1 MNNTINEINKLGAQL
16 EEIKAKSCEARIGQ
30 ELTDREKDLRDLFTI
45 ADDYEGDEDLRD
57 QANEEIYE
65 FAYGYET
72 YKVTRL
78 TWSGGGPA
86 DWIEVHHDGDGIR
99 RIDYVFQD
107 WYDGA
112 RREVPSSSP
121 IWRYA
126 SIMLDGL
133 EA

>member
-1 MNNTINEINKLGAQL
+1 MDKVSELGSQL
-16 EEIKAKSCEARIGQ
+16 EEIKAKSCEARIES
-30 ELTDREKDLRDLFTI
+30 ELKEREFYLDTLFTI
-45 ADDYEGDEDLRD
+45 FDDKDCTATEEERD
-57 QANEEIYE
+57 GASDEIYE
-65 FAYGYET
+65 MAYGLDT
-72 YKVTRL
+72 HKVTRF

-112 RREVPSSSP
+112 RREVSKDSS

-126 SIMLDGL
+126 EMMLEGL

>member
-1 MNNTINEINKLGAQL
+1 MNTIDTLGAQL
-16 EEIKAKSCEARIGQ
+16 QEIKAKSCEARIEG
-30 ELTDREKDLRDLFTI
+30 ELKDREKDLRDLFTI

-57 QANEEIYE
+57 QANEQIYE

-86 DWIEVHHDGDGIR
+86 DWIEVQHDDGGIR

-112 RREVPSSSP
+112 RREVPEGSP

-126 SIMLDGL
+126 SILLDGL

>member
-1 MNNTINEINKLGAQL
+1 MSTSIDELGAQL
-16 EEIKAKSCEARIGQ
+16 EEIKAKSCEARIES
-30 ELTDREKDLRDLFTI
+30 ELKDRERYLDTLFTI
-45 ADDYEGDEDLRD
+45 FDDEDCTATEEERD
-57 QANEEIYE
+57 GANDEIYE
-65 FAYGYET
+65 MAYGLET

-86 DWIEVHHDGDGIR
+86 DWIEVQHDGDGIR

-112 RREVPSSSP
+112 RREVSKGSP
-121 IWRYA
+121 VWRYA
-126 SIMLDGL
+126 EMMLDGL

>member
-1 MNNTINEINKLGAQL
+1 MNTIETLGAQL

-30 ELTDREKDLRDLFTI
+30 ELADREKDLRDLFTI

-57 QANEEIYE
+57 QANEQIYE
-65 FAYGYET
+65 FAYGADT

-107 WYDGA
+107 WGDGA

-126 SIMLDGL
+126 SIMLEGL

>member
-1 MNNTINEINKLGAQL
+1 MSTIDTLGAQL

-30 ELTDREKDLRDLFTI
+30 ELADRERHLDTLFTI
-45 ADDYEGDEDLRD
+45 FDDKDCTATEEERDEAIDK
-57 QANEEIYE
+57 IYLM
-65 FAYGYET
+65 AYGSDT

-86 DWIEVHHDGDGIR
+86 DWIEVQHDVDGIR

-112 RREVPSSSP
+112 RREVEEGSAV
-121 IWRYA
+121 WRYA
-126 SIMLDGL
+126 SMMLDGL

>member
-1 MNNTINEINKLGAQL
+1 MSATIDELGAQL

-86 DWIEVHHDGDGIR
+86 DWIEVHHDGDGIK
-99 RIDYVFQD
+99 RIEYVFQD

-112 RREVPSSSP
+112 RIDVPSSSP
-121 IWRYA
+121 VWRYA
-126 SIMLDGL
+126 SLMLDGL

>member
-1 MNNTINEINKLGAQL
+1 MNTIDTLGAQL

-30 ELTDREKDLRDLFTI
+30 ELADREKDLRDLFTI

-57 QANEEIYE
+57 QANEQIYE

-86 DWIEVHHDGDGIR
+86 DWIEVQHDDNGIR

>member
-1 MNNTINEINKLGAQL
+1 MSTIEELGAQL
-16 EEIKAKSCEARIGQ
+16 EDIKAKSCEARIEGQ
-30 ELTDREKDLRDLFTI
+30 LKDREKDLRDLFAI

-57 QANEEIYE
+57 QANSEIYE

-86 DWIEVHHDGDGIR
+86 DWIEVQHDSNGIR

-112 RREVPSSSP
+112 RREVKEGSP
-121 IWRYA
+121 VWRYA

>member
-1 MNNTINEINKLGAQL
+1 MSTTIDELGAQL
-16 EEIKAKSCEARIGQ
+16 EEIKAKNCEARIEG
-30 ELTDREKDLRDLFTI
+30 ELRDREFHLETLFTI
-45 ADDYEGDEDLRD
+45 FDDKNCTATEEERD
-57 QANEEIYE
+57 GASDEIYE
-65 FAYGYET
+65 MSYGSDT
-72 YKVTRL
+72 FKVTRF

-112 RREVPSSSP
+112 RREVPEGSP

-126 SIMLDGL
+126 EMMLEIE

>member
-1 MNNTINEINKLGAQL
+1 L

-30 ELTDREKDLRDLFTI
+30 ELADREKDLRDLFAI

-57 QANEEIYE
+57 QANSEIYE

-86 DWIEVHHDGDGIR
+86 DWIEVQHDSDGIR

-112 RREVPSSSP
+112 RREVKEGSP
-121 IWRYA
+121 VWRYA

>member
-1 MNNTINEINKLGAQL
+1 MSTIDTLGAQL
-16 EEIKAKSCEARIGQ
+16 EEIKAKSCEARIEGQ
-30 ELTDREKDLRDLFTI
+30 LKDREKDLRDLFTI

-57 QANEEIYE
+57 QANSEIYE

-86 DWIEVHHDGDGIR
+86 DWIEVQHDSDGIR

-112 RREVPSSSP
+112 RREVKEGSP
-121 IWRYA
+121 VWRYA

>member
-1 MNNTINEINKLGAQL
+1 MSTIDTLGAQL

-30 ELTDREKDLRDLFTI
+30 ELADREKDLRDLFAI

-57 QANEEIYE
+57 QANGEIYE

-86 DWIEVHHDGDGIR
+86 DWIEVQHDSDGIR

-112 RREVPSSSP
+112 RREVKEGSP
-121 IWRYA
+121 VWRYA

>member
-1 MNNTINEINKLGAQL
+1 MNTIEELGAQL
-16 EEIKAKSCEARIGQ
+16 EEIKAKSCEARIEGQ
-30 ELTDREKDLRDLFTI
+30 LKDREKDLRDLFTI

-57 QANEEIYE
+57 QANSEIYE
-65 FAYGYET
+65 FAYGAET

-86 DWIEVHHDGDGIR
+86 DWIEVQHDSDGIR

-107 WYDGA
+107 WFDGA
-112 RREVPSSSP
+112 RREVKEGSP
-121 IWRYA
+121 VWRYA

>member
-1 MNNTINEINKLGAQL
+1 M
-16 EEIKAKSCEARIGQ
+16 
-30 ELTDREKDLRDLFTI
+30 
-45 ADDYEGDEDLRD
+45 
-57 QANEEIYE
+57 
-65 FAYGYET
+65 AYGLDT
-72 YKVTRL
+72 HKVTRL

-112 RREVPSSSP
+112 RREVSEGSP

-126 SIMLDGL
+126 EMMLEGL

>member
-1 MNNTINEINKLGAQL
+1 MNTIEELGAQL
-16 EEIKAKSCEARIGQ
+16 EEIKAKSCEARIESQ
-30 ELTDREKDLRDLFTI
+30 LKDREKDLRDLFTI

-57 QANEEIYE
+57 QANSEIYE
-65 FAYGYET
+65 FAYGAET

-86 DWIEVHHDGDGIR
+86 DWIEVQHDSEGIR

-112 RREVPSSSP
+112 RREVKEGSP
-121 IWRYA
+121 VWRYA

>member
-1 MNNTINEINKLGAQL
+1 MNNTINELGAQL
-16 EEIKAKSCEARIGQ
+16 EEIKAKSCEARIEG
-30 ELTDREKDLRDLFTI
+30 ELKDREKDLSDLFTI

-57 QANEEIYE
+57 QAREQIYE
-65 FAYGYET
+65 FAYGSDT
-72 YKVTRL
+72 HKVTRL

-86 DWIEVHHDGDGIR
+86 DWIEVHHDGEGIR

-112 RREVPSSSP
+112 RREVADSSP

-126 SIMLDGL
+126 ELMLEGL

>member
-1 MNNTINEINKLGAQL
+1 MSTIEELGAQL
-16 EEIKAKSCEARIGQ
+16 EDIKAKSCEARIEGQ
-30 ELTDREKDLRDLFTI
+30 LKDREKDLRDLFAI

-57 QANEEIYE
+57 QANGEIYE

-86 DWIEVHHDGDGIR
+86 DWIEVQHDSNGIR

-112 RREVPSSSP
+112 RREVKEGSP
-121 IWRYA
+121 VWRYA

>member
-1 MNNTINEINKLGAQL
+1 MSTIDTLGAQL

-30 ELTDREKDLRDLFTI
+30 ELADREKDLRDLFTI

-57 QANEEIYE
+57 QANSEIYE
-65 FAYGYET
+65 FAYGAET

-86 DWIEVHHDGDGIR
+86 DWIEVQHDSDGIR

-112 RREVPSSSP
+112 RREVKEGSP
-121 IWRYA
+121 VWRYA

>member
-1 MNNTINEINKLGAQL
+1 MSTIDTLGAQL
-16 EEIKAKSCEARIGQ
+16 EEIKAKSCEARIEGQ
-30 ELTDREKDLRDLFTI
+30 LKDREKDLRDLFTI

-57 QANEEIYE
+57 QANSEIYE
-65 FAYGYET
+65 FAYGAET

-86 DWIEVHHDGDGIR
+86 DWIEVQHDSDGIR

-112 RREVPSSSP
+112 RREVKEGSP
-121 IWRYA
+121 VWRYA

>member
-1 MNNTINEINKLGAQL
+1 MSTTLNELGAQL
-16 EEIKAKSCEARIGQ
+16 EEIKAKSCEGRIES
-30 ELTDREKDLRDLFTI
+30 ELKEREFYLDTLFTI
-45 ADDYEGDEDLRD
+45 FDDKDCTATEEERD
-57 QANEEIYE
+57 GASDEIYE
-65 FAYGYET
+65 MAYGLDT
-72 YKVTRL
+72 HKVTRF

-112 RREVPSSSP
+112 RREVSKDSS

-126 SIMLDGL
+126 EMMLEGL

>member
-1 MNNTINEINKLGAQL
+1 MNTIDTLGAQL
-16 EEIKAKSCEARIGQ
+16 EEIKAKSCEARIEN
-30 ELTDREKDLRDLFTI
+30 ELKDRERYLDTLFTI
-45 ADDYEGDEDLRD
+45 FDDKDCTATEEERDEAID
-57 QANEEIYE
+57 EIHLM
-65 FAYGYET
+65 AYGSDT

-86 DWIEVHHDGDGIR
+86 DWIEVQHDGDGIR

-112 RREVPSSSP
+112 RREVAEGSP
-121 IWRYA
+121 VWRYA
-126 SIMLDGL
+126 SMMLEIE

>member
-1 MNNTINEINKLGAQL
+1 MNTIEELGAQL
-16 EEIKAKSCEARIGQ
+16 EEIKDKSCEARIEGQ
-30 ELTDREKDLRDLFTI
+30 LKDREKDLQDLFTI

-57 QANEEIYE
+57 QANSEIYE
-65 FAYGYET
+65 FAYGAET

-86 DWIEVHHDGDGIR
+86 DWIEVQHDSDGIR

-112 RREVPSSSP
+112 RREVKEGSP
-121 IWRYA
+121 VWRYA
-126 SIMLDGL
+126 SLMLDGL

>member
-1 MNNTINEINKLGAQL
+1 MSTTLNELGAQL
-16 EEIKAKSCEARIGQ
+16 EEIKNKNCEARIES
-30 ELTDREKDLRDLFTI
+30 ELKEREFYLDTLFTI
-45 ADDYEGDEDLRD
+45 FDDKDCTSTEEERD
-57 QANEEIYE
+57 GASDEIYTMA
-65 FAYGYET
+65 FGSDT
-72 YKVTRL
+72 HKVTRL

-86 DWIEVHHDGDGIR
+86 DWIEVQHDSDGIR

-112 RREVPSSSP
+112 RREVKEGSP
-121 IWRYA
+121 VWRYA

>member
-1 MNNTINEINKLGAQL
+1 MTTIDELGALL
-16 EEIKAKSCEARIGQ
+16 EEIKAKNCEGRIES
-30 ELTDREKDLRDLFTI
+30 ELKDRENDLNDLFTI

-57 QANEEIYE
+57 QANSEIYE

-86 DWIEVHHDGDGIR
+86 DWIEVQHDGDGIR

-112 RREVPSSSP
+112 RREVPEGSP

>member
-1 MNNTINEINKLGAQL
+1 MNTIDTLGAQL
-16 EEIKAKSCEARIGQ
+16 EEIKAKSCEARIEG
-30 ELTDREKDLRDLFTI
+30 ELKDREKDLRDLFTI
-45 ADDYEGDEDLRD
+45 ADDYEGDEELRD

-86 DWIEVHHDGDGIR
+86 DWIEVQHDGDGIR

-126 SIMLDGL
+126 SIMLEGL

>member
-1 MNNTINEINKLGAQL
+1 MNTIKSLGAQL
-16 EEIKAKSCEARIGQ
+16 EEIKAKSCEARIEN
-30 ELTDREKDLRDLFTI
+30 ELKDRERHLDTLFTI
-45 ADDYEGDEDLRD
+45 FDDKDCTATEEERDEAID
-57 QANEEIYE
+57 EIHLM
-65 FAYGYET
+65 AYGSDT

-112 RREVPSSSP
+112 RREVAEGSP
-121 IWRYA
+121 VWRYA
-126 SIMLDGL
+126 SLMIE
-133 EA
+133 EAGE

>member
-1 MNNTINEINKLGAQL
+1 MTNTINELGAQL
-16 EEIKAKSCEARIGQ
+16 EEIKAKSCEARIDQ
-30 ELTDREKDLRDLFTI
+30 ELADREKDLRDLFTI
-45 ADDYEGDEDLRD
+45 ADDYEGDDDLRD
-57 QANEEIYE
+57 QANGEIYE
-65 FAYGYET
+65 FAYGSET

-86 DWIEVHHDGDGIR
+86 DWIEVQHDGDGIR

-112 RREVPSSSP
+112 RREVPEGSP
-121 IWRYA
+121 VWRYA
-126 SIMLDGL
+126 SLMLEGL

>member
-1 MNNTINEINKLGAQL
+1 MSTIDTLGAQL

-30 ELTDREKDLRDLFTI
+30 ELADREKDLRDLFAI

-57 QANEEIYE
+57 QANSEIYE

-86 DWIEVHHDGDGIR
+86 DWIEVQHDSDGIR

-112 RREVPSSSP
+112 RREVKEGSP
-121 IWRYA
+121 VWRYA